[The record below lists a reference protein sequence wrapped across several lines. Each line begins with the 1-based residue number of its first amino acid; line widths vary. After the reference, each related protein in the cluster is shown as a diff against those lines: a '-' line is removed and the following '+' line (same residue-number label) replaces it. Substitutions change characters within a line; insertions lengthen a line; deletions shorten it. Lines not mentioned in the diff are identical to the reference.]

1 MGTSEKR
8 KMTMKIFLS
17 LITAAVVLG
26 APGGAP
32 ASPEAIANED
42 VTRDSDAPELTASG
56 PGKYSLGPVEA
67 EEKDES
73 SVEKRSA
80 IDIDED
86 KMRITESLELEESR
100 YPYETSG
107 PRARRT

>member
-1 MGTSEKR
+1 
-8 KMTMKIFLS
+8 MTMKIFLS

-26 APGGAP
+26 APGGAS

-42 VTRDSDAPELTASG
+42 VTRDSDAPELTSG
-56 PGKYSLGPVEA
+56 GKYSLGPVEA